1 MDSSDLR
8 VSITDLIGPKLA
20 QLKSIAPVMAVI
32 GLVLCGLG
40 YAMGPQAFFQSYLMA
55 WLFWGGATIG
65 CLGLLMLHHV
75 VGGGWGWVIRRFL
88 EAGTKL
94 LIPMLILLI
103 PVLVTAAVPSLG
115 ALYAAPGG
123 WAHAD
128 AATDEILKQKA
139 AWLNPMRFIGFTV
152 VCFLIWTGW
161 AGKLRGISAILD
173 QRHDAKAA
181 NDGNVWGAAGLLV
194 MVITITFTTVDWV
207 MSLTPHWLS
216 SIIGLLYCAGNV
228 LSALSLLLALVGY
241 LGAGK
246 PLVEEV
252 GSKYFR
258 DLGNLM
264 LALVMLWAYMT
275 FSQYL
280 IIYSANIAEEAP
292 WFNARKYG
300 GWGIL
305 SLGLIVV
312 HFALPFAVL
321 LVGSGIKKN
330 PKKLGHVAMF
340 IVFMRFLDLF
350 WWVAPNFRKS
360 LWDLNPADL
369 GAPLLLG
376 GIWLAL
382 WAGKLSSMSSVP
394 VVSPYDPRVEANLH
408 EVVSHHG

>member
-8 VSITDLIGPKLA
+8 VSITDLIGPRLA
-20 QLKSIAPVMAVI
+20 QLKSIAPVIAVI
-32 GLVLCGLG
+32 GAVLTGIGFVMNL
-40 YAMGPQAFFQSYLMA
+40 QAAFQSYLFA
-55 WLFWGGATIG
+55 WLFWGGAAIG

-103 PVLVTAAVPSLG
+103 PVLLTVVVPGWG

-123 WAHAD
+123 WAHPD
-128 AATDEILKQKA
+128 AANDPILQQKVG
-139 AWLNPMRFIGFTV
+139 WLNPIRFISFSV
-152 VCFLIWTGW
+152 ICFIIWAGW
-161 AGKLRGISAILD
+161 AGKLRSISAILD

-181 NDGNVWGAAGLLV
+181 NDANVWGAAGLV
-194 MVITITFTTVDWV
+194 FMTVTITFTTVDWV
-207 MSLTPHWLS
+207 MTLTPHWLS

-228 LSALSLLLALVGY
+228 LSALALLLALVGY

-246 PLVEEV
+246 PLVEAV
-252 GSKYFR
+252 GNKYFR

-264 LALVMLWAYMT
+264 LALVMLWAYMS

-280 IIYSANIAEEAP
+280 IIYSANIAEYAP
-292 WFNARKYG
+292 WYVARRQG

-312 HFALPFAVL
+312 HFALPFTVL
-321 LVGSGIKKN
+321 LTGSRIKKN
-330 PKKLGHVAMF
+330 PKMLGYVALF
-340 IVFMRFLDLF
+340 IVFMRFLDLL
-350 WWVAPNFRKS
+350 WWVAPNFRAS
-360 LWDLNPADL
+360 LWALNPADL

-376 GIWLAL
+376 GIWLTL
-382 WAGKLSSMSSVP
+382 WASALSGMSNVP

>member
-1 MDSSDLR
+1 MDSSELR
-8 VSITDLIGPKLA
+8 VSITDLIGPRLA
-20 QLKSIAPVMAVI
+20 RLKSVAPIIAVI
-32 GLVLCGLG
+32 GAVLTVIGLLT
-40 YAMGPQAFFQSYLMA
+40 AKEAVAQSYLFA

-65 CLGLLMLHHV
+65 CLALLMLHHV

-94 LIPMLILLI
+94 LPLMFVLLLPILL
-103 PVLVTAAVPSLG
+103 TAAFPDWG
-115 ALYAAPGG
+115 ALYAAKGG
-123 WAHAD
+123 WAHAK
-128 AATDEILKQKA
+128 AATDPILQQKA
-139 AWLNPMRFIGFTV
+139 AWLNVPRFIGFSAF
-152 VCFLIWTGW
+152 CFFAWSLW

-173 QRHDAKAA
+173 QRHDARAVDAA
-181 NDGNVWGAAGLLV
+181 NRWGAGGLLF

-207 MSLTPHWLS
+207 MTLTPHWLS

-252 GSKYFR
+252 GNKYFR

-292 WFNARKYG
+292 WYIARRNG

-312 HFALPFAVL
+312 HFALPFMVL
-321 LVGSGIKKN
+321 LVGSAIKKN
-330 PKKLGHVAMF
+330 PRKLGYVALF
-340 IVFMRFLDLF
+340 IVFMRFLDLL
-350 WWVAPNFRKS
+350 WWVAPNFRTS
-360 LWDLNPADL
+360 LWALNPADL

-376 GIWLAL
+376 GIWLTM
-382 WAGKLSSMSSVP
+382 WASNLSGMSNVP

>member
-1 MDSSDLR
+1 
-8 VSITDLIGPKLA
+8 
-20 QLKSIAPVMAVI
+20 VI
-32 GLVLCGLG
+32 GAVLTGIG
-40 YAMGPQAFFQSYLMA
+40 FATGMQAAFQSYLFA

-65 CLGLLMLHHV
+65 CLALLMLHHV

-94 LIPMLILLI
+94 LPLMLFLLAPILATTLL
-103 PVLVTAAVPSLG
+103 PDVG

-123 WAHAD
+123 WAHPK
-128 AATDEILKQKA
+128 AAEDTILLQKT
-139 AWLNPMRFIGFTV
+139 AWLNPIRFIGFSV
-152 VCFLIWTGW
+152 VCFIIWSLW
-161 AGKLRGISAILD
+161 AGKMRDLGAVLD
-173 QRHDAKAA
+173 KRKDPAAVDAA
-181 NDGNVWGAAGLLV
+181 NKWGAAGLV
-194 MVITITFTTVDWV
+194 FMVVTITFTTVDWV
-207 MSLTPHWLS
+207 MTLTPHWLS

-228 LSALSLLLALVGY
+228 LSALALLLALVGY

-246 PLVEEV
+246 PLVEAV
-252 GSKYFR
+252 GNKYFR

-292 WFNARKYG
+292 WYVARKQG

-312 HFALPFAVL
+312 HFALPFLIL
-321 LVGSGIKKN
+321 LIGSPIKKN
-330 PKKLGHVAMF
+330 PKKLGYVAAF
-340 IVFMRFLDLF
+340 IVAMRFLDLL
-350 WWVAPNFRKS
+350 WWVAPNFRES
-360 LWDLNPADL
+360 LWSVNAADL

-376 GIWLAL
+376 GIWLAA
-382 WAGKLSSMSSVP
+382 WAGQISKMSGVP